1 MVILGGAF
9 PGPAVCYRCKARA
22 AQMVRSGET
31 GREERTS
38 LQALKYIFLR
48 ELMLITGE
56 EKSAFPK
63 FFLPVPCSWSFPAVE
78 KAGGA
83 LGRGRSGGELGSG
96 MTEQCGNQEGL
107 LDPCLHPTPT
117 RVPREPLQPMYLT
130 LLSSTGNSKCTC
142 ACSVV
147 PNF

>member
-56 EKSAFPK
+56 EKSAFHSFTFSPL
-63 FFLPVPCSWSFPAVE
+63 FLVISCSRE
-78 KAGGA
+78 
-83 LGRGRSGGELGSG
+83 GRGSPGERQKWWRAWVGH
-96 MTEQCGNQEGL
+96 
-107 LDPCLHPTPT
+107 D
-117 RVPREPLQPMYLT
+117 
-130 LLSSTGNSKCTC
+130 
-142 ACSVV
+142 
-147 PNF
+147 